1 MSTSTENTKYIAT
14 FINIIVILTPDL
26 TVPEGTWWEA
36 ISPEDKEFGG
46 TSKHWAGSWGGRWW
60 RRAYHQRQQDVES
73 FPWDKPLIPKM
84 TLIRSRRREVS
95 VFFKSIAIWTLVT
108 IWMKNDGFYQ
118 TMENMISETLSSY
131 YFNVQVPPQNDI
143 ILKIMFKYKTKR
155 IHF

>member
-1 MSTSTENTKYIAT
+1 MSADTENTKYIAT

-36 ISPEDKEFGG
+36 ISPEDKELGG
-46 TSKHWAGSWGGRWW
+46 TSERWAGSWGGRWW

-108 IWMKNDGFYQ
+108 IWMKNDVFYQ

-143 ILKIMFKYKTKR
+143 ILKIMLKYKTKR